1 MSQIIDTKLLLNKYA
16 VVTGCNRGIGGAI
29 CQNFL
34 IQGASVI
41 GCSREVNKQLQMEMA
56 SFGQNF
62 HNIQLDVQDETSIKE
77 ALKAIKDIT
86 KEIDIL
92 VNNAGIAH
100 GGIFQMTPLADM
112 RRVFE
117 VNVFGAVAVTQ
128 AIARLMVR
136 KKSGSII
143 NISSTAAHLPDR
155 GTMTYGA
162 SKAALSRITESLA
175 QELGAMG
182 IRANTIAPGVT
193 ETDMAK
199 QMDGK
204 AKERLISASALKKIA
219 QPNDIANVAL
229 FLASNLSSHMT
240 GQILTVDGGIL

>member
-16 VVTGCNRGIGGAI
+16 VVTGCNRGIGRAI

-41 GCSREVNKQLQMEMA
+41 GCSREVDKQLELEMT

-62 HNIQLDVQDETSIKE
+62 HNIQLDVKDETSIKE
-77 ALKAIKDIT
+77 ALKAIKEIT

-199 QMDGK
+199 QMDEK
-204 AKERLISASALKKIA
+204 AKERLINASALKKIA
-219 QPNDIANVAL
+219 QPNEIANVAL

>member
-1 MSQIIDTKLLLNKYA
+1 MSRIVETKLLLNKYA
-16 VVTGCNRGIGGAI
+16 VVTGCNRGIGRAI

-34 IQGASVI
+34 GQGAHVI
-41 GCSREVNKQLQMEMA
+41 GCSRQVNEQLQTEMT

-62 HNIQLDVQDETSIKE
+62 HNVQLDVEDGPSIKK
-77 ALKAIKDIT
+77 ALKEITEIT
-86 KEIDIL
+86 KEVDIL

-100 GGIFQMTPLADM
+100 GGIFQMTPLSDM

-117 VNVFGAVAVTQ
+117 VNVFGTVAVTQ

-162 SKAALSRITESLA
+162 SKAAISRITQSLA

-182 IRANTIAPGVT
+182 IRANAIAPGVT
-193 ETDMAK
+193 KTDMAK
-199 QMDGK
+199 QMKED
-204 AKERLISASALKKIA
+204 AKERLISSSALKKIA

-229 FLASNLSSHMT
+229 FLASDLSSHMT
-240 GQILTVDGGIL
+240 GQILNVDGGIL

>member
-1 MSQIIDTKLLLNKYA
+1 MSQIVETKLLLDKYA
-16 VVTGCNRGIGGAI
+16 VVTGCNRGIGLAI

-34 IQGASVI
+34 SQGARVI
-41 GCSREVNKQLQMEMA
+41 GCSRQVDEQLAMEFN

-62 HNIQLDVQDETSIKE
+62 HNVQLNIEDDTSIK
-77 ALKAIKDIT
+77 KAFNIIKDIT
-86 KEIDIL
+86 KQVDIL

-100 GGIFQMTPLADM
+100 GGIFQMTPLSDM

-117 VNVFGAVAVTQ
+117 VNVFGTVAVTQ
-128 AIARLMVR
+128 AIARLMIR

-162 SKAALSRITESLA
+162 SKAAVSRITRSLA

-182 IRANTIAPGVT
+182 IRANAIAPGVT
-193 ETDMAK
+193 KTDMAR
-199 QMDGK
+199 QMERD
-204 AKERLISASALKKIA
+204 AKERLIDASALKKIA
-219 QPNDIANVAL
+219 QPDDIANVAL
-229 FLASNLSSHMT
+229 FLASDLSSHMT
-240 GQILTVDGGIL
+240 GQILNVDGGIL